1 MLILKRPEIEKI
13 TIEELLKKDLLFV
26 RNYCRCFLLRRFRK
40 QVEDMLPLMEDGVF
54 ESNFDNW
61 RATEVISPVKVTPV
75 VTKKNISRLKRFIL
89 SSNSESENSP
99 KHDMKFEAR
108 KSPIQIGASDS
119 MSPLVY
125 CSDSEIALPNQ
136 IAGEWLDDSNNHQ
149 KDEYIDSDNSPATAS
164 FNTKYPFTLSNL
176 LKSNDTDNNKSTE
189 IQILSEEM
197 QTPIYVSSSGE
208 RKIIAETK
216 HEKQIQESPD
226 LFASCDEDNVIS
238 YIESNNYVVDDQ
250 EVSGLNSS
258 TPLSEKLHDRSNMSR
273 SSSDLFSDLSFN
285 ETILPLK
292 QISPIQKPSPKP
304 EQRTIIPEKSLTET
318 KDNIFEIT
326 ENNIFP
332 SIIRVNSDVELSLVI
347 SESSCD
353 GKINAILPSIALSS
367 KKTEKS
373 PSTPRNKKFTKKRNT
388 PSTSSKLSPS
398 VWMNKS
404 DDNSGKSTSSN
415 KRKNSWFDDREFD
428 DIKRRRGTLKP
439 QEIFPK
445 ATKSTLSTITISNSE
460 EEGIVLFSTDEG

>member
-1 MLILKRPEIEKI
+1 MLVLKRSEIEQI
-13 TIEELLKKDLLFV
+13 TIEELLKKDILFV
-26 RNYCRCFLLRRFRK
+26 RNYCRSFLLRRFRK
-40 QVEDMLPLMEDGVF
+40 QVEDVLPLMEDGVF

-61 RATEVISPVKVTPV
+61 RATKVISPVKVTPV
-75 VTKKNISRLKRFIL
+75 VTKKKITRLRRFIL

-99 KHDMKFEAR
+99 QHDMNFEAR
-108 KSPIQIGASDS
+108 KSPIYIGATES

-125 CSDSEIALPNQ
+125 CSDSDIGLTNN

-149 KDEYIDSDNSPATAS
+149 KDEFIDSDNSPATAS
-164 FNTKYPFTLSNL
+164 FNTKYTFTLSNL
-176 LKSNDTDNNKSTE
+176 LESNDTDNNKSTE
-189 IQILSEEM
+189 IQILSEKM

-208 RKIIAETK
+208 RKIETK

-226 LFASCDEDNVIS
+226 LFASCDEDNNIS
-238 YIESNNYVVDDQ
+238 NIEPNNYIVDDQ
-250 EVSGLNSS
+250 EGVALNSS
-258 TPLSEKLHDRSNMSR
+258 TPLSVKLNDRGNISG
-273 SSSDLFSDLSFN
+273 SSTDLFSDLSFN

-292 QISPIQKPSPKP
+292 QISPIRKPSPKP
-304 EQRTIIPEKSLTET
+304 AEQQTIIPDKSLTET

-332 SIIRVNSDVELSLVI
+332 SIIRVNSDIELSLVI

-353 GKINAILPSIALSS
+353 GKNNAILPAITLSS
-367 KKTEKS
+367 KKTEES

-398 VWMNKS
+398 VWKNRS
-404 DDNSGKSTSSN
+404 DNSGKSTSSS
-415 KRKNSWFDDREFD
+415 KRKNSWFDDREFT

-445 ATKSTLSTITISNSE
+445 ITKSSLSTITISNSE